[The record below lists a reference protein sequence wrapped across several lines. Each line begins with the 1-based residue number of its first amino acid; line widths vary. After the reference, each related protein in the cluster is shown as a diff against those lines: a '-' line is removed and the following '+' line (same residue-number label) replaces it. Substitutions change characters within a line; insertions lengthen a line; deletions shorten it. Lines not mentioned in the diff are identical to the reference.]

1 MNVASLCKESAFPW
15 YPHALQSNTISFFLP
30 ISIDVSGSLQRGQRT
45 HSLMNLFVFSCS
57 TGVSCQPLTVPEPCS
72 LSNVETAPSS
82 TAQYLT
88 RYCGGR
94 FSALPTSIAFT
105 ITVFL
110 PLPMPS
116 FLPTTG
122 GIL

>member
-1 MNVASLCKESAFPW
+1 MGRVDAIAAAG
-15 YPHALQSNTISFFLP
+15 HRVRAMA
-30 ISIDVSGSLQRGQRT
+30 GSVRGDRRRREVT
-45 HSLMNLFVFSCS
+45 PCRS
-57 TGVSCQPLTVPEPCS
+57 GVSCQPLTVPEPCS
-72 LSNVETAPSS
+72 VLKVDTAPSS

-88 RYCGGR
+88 RYCGGLL
-94 FSALPTSIAFT
+94 SALPTSTAFT

-110 PLPMPS
+110 PLPIPS